1 MKRILYTLLLIAFAG
16 LLYAGADIVEFSAQA
31 QNNRIV
37 VVWKTS
43 HEENVSK
50 FVVERS
56 TDEKNF
62 FPIGEVQAKGAGYK
76 YEFVDSKLGKIN
88 GVSYYYRLKI
98 VDRSG
103 SYTYSEQ
110 VVWAS
115 PIISSMTR
123 TWGSIKALFR

>member
-1 MKRILYTLLLIAFAG
+1 MRRLLYIFLLIVFTG
-16 LLYAGADIVEFSAQA
+16 ILYAGADIIEFSAQA

-37 VVWKTS
+37 IVWKTS
-43 HEENVSK
+43 HEENVRK
-50 FVVERS
+50 FVIERS

-62 FPIGEVQAKGAGYK
+62 FPIGEVEARGAGYK

-88 GVSYYYRLKI
+88 GISYYYRLKI
-98 VDRSG
+98 VEVSG
-103 SYTYSEQ
+103 NYSYSEQ